1 MILVLKVIWFNQPFI
16 LSFISLLIMMQVQL
30 LLSSPRFESIIE
42 LILSFLLTPLI
53 LADFQ

>member
-1 MILVLKVIWFNQPFI
+1 LVLRVIWFNQPFI